1 MSVNI
6 ERGKTDP
13 QVSSH
18 PPGKRRERRTPGRAS
33 RVHHTR
39 TGVLFTL
46 PALLVMAA
54 VVGYPMLYSLN
65 LSFRSLNLLDPTSK
79 ESYVGLAN
87 YSGLFESSEF
97 INSLVL
103 TAAFVVVTISLE
115 LLVGLAIAL
124 LINQNMRGL
133 NWFRLIV
140 SLPLMMAPSVA
151 GLQFRFLFADQYGA
165 IDAILQKVGIAGPL
179 WFVEPWYARA
189 AILISNLWLAT
200 PFVVLVLLAA
210 MANLPK
216 EPFEAARLDGAGP
229 LQALRYLLLPMLKPA
244 LLIIIVVRMSDAF
257 KMFDLV
263 YNLTG
268 GGPGRSTD
276 VLSNYIYRESFTRA
290 HFAQG
295 AAASFVLV
303 ALVATLTFI
312 CFRILRPRSEV

>member
-13 QVSSH
+13 QVPSRRR
-18 PPGKRRERRTPGRAS
+18 GKRHEGRTPGRAS

-46 PALLVMAA
+46 PALLAMAA

-65 LSFRSLNLLDPTSK
+65 LSFRSLNLLDPTSE

-87 YSGLFESSEF
+87 YSELFESSEF

-165 IDAILQKVGIAGPL
+165 IDAILQKVGLAGPL

-216 EPFEAARLDGAGP
+216 GPFEAARLDGAGP
-229 LQALRYLLLPMLKPA
+229 LQTLRYLLLPMLKPA

>member
-1 MSVNI
+1 
-6 ERGKTDP
+6 
-13 QVSSH
+13 
-18 PPGKRRERRTPGRAS
+18 
-33 RVHHTR
+33 
-39 TGVLFTL
+39 
-46 PALLVMAA
+46 MAA